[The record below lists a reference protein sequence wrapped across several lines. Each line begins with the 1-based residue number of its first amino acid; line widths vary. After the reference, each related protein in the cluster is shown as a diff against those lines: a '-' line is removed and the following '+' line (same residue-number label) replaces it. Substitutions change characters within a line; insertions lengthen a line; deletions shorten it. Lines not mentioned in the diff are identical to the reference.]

1 MRHDPID
8 RILKPIDS
16 FIHNQSAAGL
26 VLLISTAAAV
36 ALANSP
42 WSHEYHAIWEHT
54 ISLKVAGFVVE
65 RTIHHVINDGLMAVF
80 FFLVALELKR
90 EFVGGELSEPW
101 NALLPLAAS
110 VGGMAIPALIYL
122 AMNQFAGPET
132 AGWGIPMGTDTAFVL
147 GLLALLGKRVP
158 PALKVFFITVS
169 VADDIGS
176 VTVIALFYTSDIEL
190 QKLVLGAIFLVALIS
205 MNLLGVRNVIA
216 YGVVGIAGVWLAF
229 LLSGVHAT
237 VAGVL
242 AALTIP
248 ARTKIQEHTYVV
260 QLRELAD
267 DFERTESSP
276 HATITSEQQHLIR
289 KIRRMSD
296 HAETPLQ
303 RLEQA
308 LHPWVVYV
316 VMPLFA
322 LANAGIELP
331 SSVGDVLSSPI
342 TLGVLLG
349 LVLGK
354 PLGIV
359 GLAFLVSKLGWGRL
373 GQGLTWSHV
382 IGIGVMSG
390 LGFTMSVFINEL
402 AFADLSMQYAAK
414 LGILFASLIA
424 GPLGFLLLRRL
435 PVGGG
440 VRDETRPPATSWD

>member
-8 RILKPIDS
+8 RILRPIDS

-26 VLLISTAAAV
+26 VLLISTAV
-36 ALANSP
+36 ALVLANSP
-42 WSHEYHAIWEHT
+42 WSEQYQAIWHHT
-54 ISLKVAGFVVE
+54 ISLQVAGFGVE
-65 RTIHHVINDGLMAVF
+65 RTVHHMINDGLMAMF

-90 EFVGGELSEPW
+90 EFIGGELSELK
-101 NALLPLAAS
+101 NAMLPIAAS
-110 VGGMAIPALIYL
+110 IGGMAIPATIYL
-122 AMNQFAGPET
+122 AMNQFSGPGT

-190 QKLVLGAIFLVALIS
+190 QKLLLGGLFLVALIT
-205 MNLLGVRNVIA
+205 MNLVGVRNVLS
-216 YGVVGIAGVWLAF
+216 YGLLGIAGVWLAF

-248 ARTKIQEHTYVV
+248 ARTKIQEHTYVSN
-260 QLRELAD
+260 LRELAD
-267 DFERTESSP
+267 EFDRAENSP
-276 HATITSEQQHLIR
+276 RALITSEQQHVIH
-289 KIRRMSD
+289 KIRRMSAF
-296 HAETPLQ
+296 AETPLQ

-308 LHPWVVYV
+308 LHPWVVYG

-331 SSVGDVLSSPI
+331 TSFGTVLSSPI
-342 TLGVLLG
+342 TLGVALG
-349 LVLGK
+349 LLVGK

-359 GLAFLVSKLGWGRL
+359 GMSYLFAKLGWGRL
-373 GQGLTWSHV
+373 GQGVTWAHV
-382 IGIGVMSG
+382 MGMGVISG
-390 LGFTMSVFINEL
+390 LGFTMSVFISEL
-402 AFADLSMQYAAK
+402 AFADPSMRYAAK
-414 LGILFASLIA
+414 LGILLASVVA
-424 GPLGFLLLRRL
+424 GTLGYLLLRRL
-435 PVGGG
+435 PINERLFVSNGNGAG
-440 VRDETRPPATSWD
+440 S